1 MTIKVEDKIILED
14 VNIEIKKGE
23 THVLFGPN
31 GVGKSSLLMAIMG
44 FPKYKIIKG
53 KIYFKEKDITDMNI
67 YERAKLGIGIALQ
80 KPPSIRGVTLKKII
94 DILNGKSKLKVDEY
108 IDKLKMRDFLNRD
121 LNYKFSGG
129 EIKRAELLQLLVQN
143 PSLSL
148 IDEPES
154 GVDVDNIK
162 IVGEAIRHALEKDK
176 HIWERESSGLII
188 THTGAILDYIKAD
201 FGHIMINKKVKCTAN
216 PRDIFDYI
224 MKNGFKECGKCPKNM
239 LN

>member
-31 GVGKSSLLMAIMG
+31 GVGKSSLLMTIMG

>member
-1 MTIKVEDKIILED
+1 MEG
-14 VNIEIKKGE
+14 VNINIKKGE

-44 FPKYKIIKG
+44 FPKYKIVDG
-53 KIYFKEKDITDMNI
+53 KIIFKGENITNLSI
-67 YERAKLGIGIALQ
+67 YERARRGIGIALQ
-80 KPPSIRGVTLKKII
+80 KPPAIKGVTLKKII
-94 DILNGKSKLKVDEY
+94 EILNGKSKLKVEEY
-108 IDKLKMRDFLNRD
+108 IDQMKMRDFLNRD

-129 EIKRAELLQLLVQN
+129 EVKRAELLQLLIQK

-162 IVGEAIRHALEKDK
+162 IVGEAIRKALEKDK
-176 HIWERESSGLII
+176 HIWERKSSGLII

-201 FGHIMINKKVKCTAN
+201 YGHIMIDNKVKCTAN

-224 MKNGFKECGKCPKNM
+224 LKNGFKECGKCPKSM
-239 LN
+239 LD